1 MEMLIFAILLTI
13 SQLAIV
19 HFLFTREVK
28 KKARLEHRQDLLAL
42 QLKVLK
48 KDTEL
53 LQEKRLSQAA
63 WLLRNTGR
71 HVDEIAVSV
80 GYENVSYF
88 HRLFAAR
95 FGCSPKQYRDCK

>member
-19 HFLFTREVK
+19 HFLFTREMK

-53 LQEKRLSQAA
+53 LQDSLQHAK
-63 WLLRNTGR
+63 LLRHDLR
-71 HVDEIAVSV
+71 HH
-80 GYENVSYF
+80 Y
-88 HRLFAAR
+88 RLLYALLGDGNKVAALEHIEEQEK
-95 FGCSPKQYRDCK
+95 GILEKEEKDG